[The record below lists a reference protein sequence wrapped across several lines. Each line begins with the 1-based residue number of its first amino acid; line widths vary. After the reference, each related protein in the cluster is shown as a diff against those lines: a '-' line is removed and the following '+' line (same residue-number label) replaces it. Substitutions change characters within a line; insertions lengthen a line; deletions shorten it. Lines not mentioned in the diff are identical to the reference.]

1 MTDGELAELLRSVIA
16 RPDDLDVLRVYAD
29 VLIER
34 GDARGELIAVQLER
48 RAQDSP
54 ALVMREGEL
63 AATLDA
69 ALVAELGQPG
79 TTFAW
84 RRGFLEAI
92 VFTPGGERRAL
103 ADSLRQLGT
112 LSLARQLRR
121 IVIRLVE
128 PGWGSM
134 GPITS
139 MLAKVAPQLRGL
151 RELVFTTTPRGEAGT
166 PLVRW
171 QIGELSPVCRAIPRL
186 EVLEVA
192 GGEFSTLRDLYVP
205 SLHRLVLENPRR
217 VALQAV
223 GRLELPGLEELEVY
237 DGDWEGA
244 DIEELLGRPWPLR
257 SLVLHTRVG
266 RSMLELARILP
277 TAPLFERVR
286 VLELRGAP
294 LSTRAIDALL
304 EQAPRLRQLRRFAIE
319 PTSGFRRLANAL
331 GDIVVAR

>member
-54 ALVMREGEL
+54 ALVAREGEL
-63 AATLDA
+63 AAALDT
-69 ALVAELGQPG
+69 ALVAQLGQPG
-79 TTFAW
+79 TAFSW

-92 VFTPGGERRAL
+92 DFTPGGERRAL

-112 LSLARQLRR
+112 MPLARQLRR

-151 RELVFTTTPRGEAGT
+151 RELVFTMSPRGEGVAKE
-166 PLVRW
+166 PS

-186 EVLEVA
+186 EVLELA
-192 GGEFSTLRDLYVP
+192 AADFATLRDAELP
-205 SLHRLVLENPRR
+205 SLKRLVLEEPRR
-217 VALQAV
+217 FCLQAL
-223 GRLELPGLEELEVY
+223 GRVQLPSLEELEIY
-237 DGDWEGA
+237 EGSWVVA
-244 DIEELLGRPWPLR
+244 DIEELFGRTWPVR
-257 SLVLHTRVG
+257 SLVIQTHNGHLLQDLVRAVPAS
-266 RSMLELARILP
+266 R
-277 TAPLFERVR
+277 LFERVR
-286 VLELRGAP
+286 VFELRGAP
-294 LSTRAIDALL
+294 LDIPAIDQLL
-304 EQAPRLRQLRRFAIE
+304 LHAPRLRKLKHFAVE
-319 PTSGFRRLANAL
+319 PTTGFRRLADAL